1 MPIWTSPTPAPLAG
15 RSLMC
20 PELTRG
26 TGASHCTCPFFK
38 SPKAGIVMKSGNTSQ
53 IHGAGRQSRGHR
65 GQFAERAGGGL
76 QACSSSKKLR
86 GLIARAHV
94 RRCAYKHFSLVLCC
108 EGCLYP
114 ASLTQR
120 DEAQRIEVQ
129 YQGHDKRA
137 LCHPSSIPIQ
147 FTVSNT
153 FTPRDSRP
161 CS

>member
-26 TGASHCTCPFFK
+26 TGASHCTCPFLK

-53 IHGAGRQSRGHR
+53 IHGTERQSRGHEASS
-65 GQFAERAGGGL
+65 QSGL
-76 QACSSSKKLR
+76 GVGCRLSRSKKLR

-94 RRCAYKHFSLVLCC
+94 RKCAYKHFSLVLCC
-108 EGCLYP
+108 GGCLP
-114 ASLTQR
+114 HAARR
-120 DEAQRIEVQ
+120 DAAHRSEIS
-129 YQGHDKRA
+129 GHDKRT
-137 LCHPSSIPIQ
+137 LCHPSPIPIQ